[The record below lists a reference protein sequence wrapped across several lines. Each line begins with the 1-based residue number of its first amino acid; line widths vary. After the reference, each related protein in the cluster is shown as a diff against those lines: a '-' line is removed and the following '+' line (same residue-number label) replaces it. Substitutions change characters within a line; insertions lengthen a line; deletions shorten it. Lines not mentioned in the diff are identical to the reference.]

1 MRCRL
6 STCQQAFTIVELIV
20 VVAILGILALMSIPM
35 LTQYVNKAKSGSSA
49 AEIRTIEKDITA
61 YTIDKNTLPPTLLD
75 AGFSKTDPWGHPY
88 IYVVGNPP
96 PLQDSFGFP
105 LNSDYDLYSSGADG
119 ASDPVVANPV
129 TQDDIV
135 RSNDGG
141 FAGSRAGL

>member
-1 MRCRL
+1 M
-6 STCQQAFTIVELIV
+6 F
-20 VVAILGILALMSIPM
+20 
-35 LTQYVNKAKSGSSA
+35 TQYINKAKSGSSA

-61 YTIDKNTLPPTLLD
+61 YIIDKNTLPPTLLD
-75 AGFSKTDPWGHPY
+75 AGFSKPDPWGHPY
-88 IYVVGNPP
+88 IYVVGNPT
-96 PLQDSFGFP
+96 PLLDFLGLP

-129 TQDDIV
+129 TKDDIV